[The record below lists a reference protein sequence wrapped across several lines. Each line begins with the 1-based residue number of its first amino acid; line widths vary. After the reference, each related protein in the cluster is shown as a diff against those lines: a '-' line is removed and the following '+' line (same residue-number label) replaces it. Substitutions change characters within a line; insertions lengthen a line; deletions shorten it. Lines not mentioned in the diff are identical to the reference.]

1 MWYSKLSNRRLWQA
15 FNEISRIPRESGN
28 EEGIRNYLL
37 SWAEKH
43 SLEAKADSK
52 GNVVIYAK
60 ATKGCEKLPAIALQ
74 GHMDMVCV
82 KRPNSKHDFLID
94 PIAIETDGVTIR
106 AKDTSLGADNGIAIA
121 MILSILS
128 DPKAQH
134 GPVEAIFTVEEETGL
149 GGVYAL
155 DTELVKARRLINLDS
170 EEEGLIYTGCAGGL
184 DLEATLKYKTEA
196 ATGTA
201 LKVKVSGL
209 LGGHSGSEIH
219 KERGNAIKILARY
232 LNRLPSFSLAS
243 IDGGT
248 RHNVIP
254 STAEAVITV
263 EDKDV
268 ALSLAAAMQEEL
280 VNEYKVSDPGVKLS
294 VSSTQMPSV
303 TMKRK
308 KSQKLADLLFA
319 SPHGVAAMSTVIDGV
334 VETSDNLAMVRLAN
348 GKANVSYS
356 IRSNVDSRK
365 MLLAYEIITIAE
377 SLSFKVKATGN
388 YPAWEPNPA
397 SKLTKEVARGYKK
410 ITGKK
415 PVITAI
421 HAGLECGI
429 LNERI
434 PGMDSVSIGPE
445 LHDVH
450 SVNENLNVESA
461 ERICDF
467 LTKLLPTLR

>member
-106 AKDTSLGADNGIAIA
+106 AKGTSLGADNGIAIA

-134 GPVEAIFTVEEETGL
+134 GPVVAIFTVEEETGL

-196 ATGTA
+196 AN
-201 LKVKVSGL
+201 
-209 LGGHSGSEIH
+209 SGSEIH

-377 SLSFKVKATGN
+377 SLGFKVKATGN

-467 LTKLLPTLR
+467 LTKLLPSLR

>member
-106 AKDTSLGADNGIAIA
+106 AKGTSLGADNGIAIA

-280 VNEYKVSDPGVKLS
+280 DE
-294 VSSTQMPSV
+294 
-303 TMKRK
+303 KR
-308 KSQKLADLLFA
+308 QDIRDQIA
-319 SPHGVAAMSTVIDGV
+319 
-334 VETSDNLAMVRLAN
+334 RLQQQQR
-348 GKANVSYS
+348 KNVS
-356 IRSNVDSRK
+356 
-365 MLLAYEIITIAE
+365 E
-377 SLSFKVKATGN
+377 
-388 YPAWEPNPA
+388 
-397 SKLTKEVARGYKK
+397 RG
-410 ITGKK
+410 GCE
-415 PVITAI
+415 
-421 HAGLECGI
+421 G
-429 LNERI
+429 
-434 PGMDSVSIGPE
+434 
-445 LHDVH
+445 
-450 SVNENLNVESA
+450 
-461 ERICDF
+461 
-467 LTKLLPTLR
+467 